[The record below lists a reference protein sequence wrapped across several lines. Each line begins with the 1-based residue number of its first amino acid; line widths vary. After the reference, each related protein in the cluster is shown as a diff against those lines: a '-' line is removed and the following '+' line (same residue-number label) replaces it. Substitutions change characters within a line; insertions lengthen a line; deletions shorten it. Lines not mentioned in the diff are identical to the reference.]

1 MSFLSGHDEVD
12 KIDGS
17 HFGVTGVCPFCGVT
31 ARFLDVDL
39 EDLRG
44 RLTDCR
50 MGIRQCPHCG
60 EYLFIHAEKQRVWT
74 LPPPLIDFDS
84 KGIPKKITKALEEAI
99 LDHANKCYLSA
110 AIMVRKT
117 LEILCEEQG
126 VKGRFST
133 IVSKN

>member
-1 MSFLSGHDEVD
+1 
-12 KIDGS
+12 
-17 HFGVTGVCPFCGVT
+17 
-31 ARFLDVDL
+31 
-39 EDLRG
+39 
-44 RLTDCR
+44 
-50 MGIRQCPHCG
+50 
-60 EYLFIHAEKQRVWT
+60 
-74 LPPPLIDFDS
+74 LIDFDS